1 MLQARRLY
9 LLLAVVAVVLS
20 LVAPYTSVLVA
31 QEVVLKIGIPDQI
44 DSFNPFISLF
54 AAAGFVWGQFYDT
67 LIYISANGT
76 YIPWLAESYT
86 IDEKNLI
93 ITFKLRPNAYW
104 HDGTPVTAY
113 DVEFTF
119 NLVLASNYSDKLDKW
134 GLRKYIEYAK
144 AVDDRTL
151 EFKLKESFAPA
162 LFYIGTV
169 IRPLPRHI
177 WSNVDPT
184 TFKNMDNP
192 VGCGPFKFVKYTPG
206 VSIELVAND
215 RYYRGRPKV
224 DRLIIVLY
232 KSTDAMMLDLLAGNI
247 DAISATTVAPE
258 LVPTLL
264 RDPNIRV
271 VELTYTASLRWIGFN
286 LDKYPFTV
294 REFREA
300 IAYAVDKEALV
311 RTVML
316 GYGYPAADG
325 WVQPLF
331 GVWYNPDVKYRKQN
345 FTKATEILDKLGFV
359 DRDGDGIRETPN
371 GTKLSF
377 SILTISG
384 LAEFERSAE
393 LIAGWL
399 RRVGIDTRIEAQ
411 ALGTVDEREGRGQ
424 FDIGFMGIGMSITTE
439 IDYYI
444 YERFHSSQAPPIG
457 EYAGRNWFRYRNP
470 EVDQLLE
477 QQRRTLDPEKRREI
491 VWKVQEIISRDLP
504 VLTLY
509 MKTALVA
516 YRTDRFTGWIEKEGP
531 TSKMSLL
538 NVAPKRPE
546 VVTIVTQI
554 FQTVPVTQ
562 VREVTQVVG
571 GTTVVMTQTQVVI
584 GTVTQPVTQPVPTG
598 LPMEMVA
605 AIAVLV
611 VVLVAA
617 VALLAM
623 RRR

>member
-1 MLQARRLY
+1 MSQLRSLY
-9 LLLAVVAVVLS
+9 PLIAVLAVVLGA
-20 LVAPYTSVLVA
+20 VAPYTALMAQA

-44 DSFNPFISLF
+44 DSFNPFTSLF

-119 NLVLASNYSDKLDKW
+119 NLVIASNYSDKLDKW
-134 GLRKYIEYAK
+134 GLRRYVEYVR
-144 AVDDRTL
+144 AVDERTVQ
-151 EFKLKESFAPA
+151 FKLKEPFAPA

-169 IRPLPRHI
+169 VRPLPRHI
-177 WSNVDPT
+177 WSKVDPT

-224 DRLIIVLY
+224 DRLVIVLY
-232 KSTDAMMLDLLAGNI
+232 KSIDAMMLDLLAGNI
-247 DAISATTVAPE
+247 DAISAATVAPE

-286 LDKYPFTV
+286 LDKYPFNI

-300 IAYAVDKEALV
+300 IAYAIDKEAIV

-331 GVWYNPDVKYRKQN
+331 GVWYNPNVKYRKQN
-345 FTKATEILDKLGFV
+345 LTKAAEILDKLGFV

-384 LAEFERSAE
+384 MAEFERSAE

-424 FDIGFMGIGMSITTE
+424 FDIGFMGIGMSVTVD
-439 IDYYI
+439 IDWYI

-491 VWKVQEIISRDLP
+491 VWKIQELVARDLP

-509 MKTALVA
+509 MKTAIVA
-516 YRTDRFTGWIEKEGP
+516 YRTDRFTGWIEREGP
-531 TSKMSLL
+531 TSKISLL
-538 NVAPKRPE
+538 NVAPRRPE
-546 VVTIVTQI
+546 VVTVVTQVI
-554 FQTVPVTQ
+554 QTVAVTQ

-571 GTTVVMTQTQVVI
+571 GTTLVMTQTQVVV
-584 GTVTQPVTQPVPTG
+584 GTVTATQPVPAG
-598 LPMEMVA
+598 LPTGTLV
-605 AIAVLV
+605 AIAVLI

-617 VALLAM
+617 VVLLAM

>member
-1 MLQARRLY
+1 MAQ
-9 LLLAVVAVVLS
+9 
-20 LVAPYTSVLVA
+20 A
-31 QEVVLKIGIPDQI
+31 QEVVLRIGIPDHI
-44 DSFNPFISLF
+44 DSFNPFTSLF

-76 YIPWLAESYT
+76 YIPWLAESYA
-86 IDEKNLI
+86 IDEENLI

-119 NLVLASNYSDKLDKW
+119 NLVIASNYSDRLDRW
-134 GLRKYIEYAK
+134 GLRRYVEYVR
-144 AVDDRTL
+144 AVDERTVQ
-151 EFKLKESFAPA
+151 FKLKEPFAPA

-169 IRPLPRHI
+169 VRPLPSHI
-177 WSNVDPT
+177 WSEVDPT

-215 RYYRGRPKV
+215 RYYLGRPKV
-224 DRLIIVLY
+224 DRLVIVLY
-232 KSTDAMMLDLLAGNI
+232 RSTDAMMLDLLAGNI
-247 DAISATTVAPE
+247 DAIAAATVAPE

-264 RDPNIRV
+264 RDPKIRL
-271 VELTYTASLRWIGFN
+271 VELTHTASLRWIGFN
-286 LDKYPFTV
+286 LDKYPFNI

-300 IAYAVDKEALV
+300 IAYAINKEAIV

-331 GVWYNPDVKYRKQN
+331 GVWYNPDVRYRRQN
-345 FTKATEILDKLGFV
+345 LTKAAEILDKLGFV

-399 RRVGIDTRIEAQ
+399 RRVGIDTRIEAH
-411 ALGTVDEREGRGQ
+411 ALGTVDEREGRGH
-424 FDIGFMGIGMSITTE
+424 FDIGFMGIGMSVTVD
-439 IDYYI
+439 IDWYI
-444 YERFHSSQAPPIG
+444 FERFHSSQAPPIG
-457 EYAGRNWFRYRNP
+457 EYAARNWFRYRNP

-477 QQRRTLDPEKRREI
+477 LQRRTLDPEKRREI
-491 VWKVQEIISRDLP
+491 VWKIQEIIARDLP

-509 MKTALVA
+509 MRTFIAA
-516 YRTDRFTGWIEKEGP
+516 YRTDRFTGWIEREGP
-531 TSKMSLL
+531 TSKISLL
-538 NVAPKRPE
+538 NVAPRGPE
-546 VVTIVTQI
+546 VVTVLTQVI
-554 FQTVPVTQ
+554 QTVVI
-562 VREVTQVVG
+562 E
-571 GTTVVMTQTQVVI
+571 GTTVIMTQTQVIEETVI
-584 GTVTQPVTQPVPTG
+584 ATQPVPAG
-598 LPMEMVA
+598 LPTGTLV
-605 AIAVLV
+605 AIAVLIA
-611 VVLVAA
+611 VLVAA
-617 VALLAM
+617 VVLLAM